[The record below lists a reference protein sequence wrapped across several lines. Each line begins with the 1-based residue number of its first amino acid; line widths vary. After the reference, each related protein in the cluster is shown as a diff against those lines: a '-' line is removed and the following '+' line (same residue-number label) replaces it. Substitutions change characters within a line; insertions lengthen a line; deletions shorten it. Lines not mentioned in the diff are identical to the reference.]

1 MKKIF
6 KIFLL
11 FVVISF
17 CYSCQDNTK
26 PGYEYMPD
34 MYRTPPIETYAEH
47 TIDGYDGLPVEGTI
61 ARGNLSSFIDSLG
74 EKYGKSDDDYKRAGK
89 ELTYPDSIY
98 QVDLG
103 GNVKAF
109 PFTNNEQTLEDGEKL
124 YGIFCAHC
132 HGVNGEGDGSIT
144 HPAYSAV
151 PAYNDNE
158 KIRPRA
164 NLPMSELKE
173 GHIYHAITYGLN
185 AMGPHA
191 SQINE
196 EERWKIVLYIQEKL
210 QNYGK

>member
-1 MKKIF
+1 MYKIF

-11 FVVISF
+11 VIIVS
-17 CYSCQDNTK
+17 CYYSCQDNTK

-47 TIDGYDGLPVEGTI
+47 KIEGYDGLPVEGTI
-61 ARGNLSSFIDSLG
+61 ARGKISTFTYDGTIEGYLL
-74 EKYGKSDDDYKRAGK
+74 AGK
-89 ELTYPDSIY
+89 ESTYPDSIHK
-98 QVDLG
+98 VDLV
-103 GNVKAF
+103 GNVKSISF
-109 PFTNNEQTLEDGEKL
+109 ENNEQTLQEGEKL

-132 HGVNGEGDGSIT
+132 HGINGEGKGSIT

-151 PAYNDNE
+151 PAYNDSE

-164 NLPMSELKE
+164 NIPMSELKE

-185 AMGPHA
+185 AMGAHA
-191 SQINE
+191 SQITE

>member
-61 ARGNLSSFIDSLG
+61 ARGKISSFNYDGSTEGYLL
-74 EKYGKSDDDYKRAGK
+74 AGK
-89 ELTYPDSIY
+89 ESTYPDSIY

-109 PFTNNEQTLEDGEKL
+109 PFTNNEQTLKDGEKL
-124 YGIFCAHC
+124 YGIFCAHR
-132 HGVNGEGDGSIT
+132 HGVNGEGDGSVT

>member
-1 MKKIF
+1 MNKLIIN
-6 KIFLL
+6 IFLIIL
-11 FVVISF
+11 FCLTIS
-17 CYSCQDNTK
+17 CGDNNN
-26 PGYEYMPD
+26 PGFEYMPD

-61 ARGNLSSFIDSLG
+61 ARGKISSFNYDGTTEGYLL
-74 EKYGKSDDDYKRAGK
+74 AGK
-89 ELTYPDSIY
+89 ESTYPDSIY

-109 PFTNNEQTLEDGEKL
+109 PFTNNEQTLKDGEKL

-132 HGVNGEGDGSIT
+132 HGINGEGNGSVT

>member
-1 MKKIF
+1 MNKIF

-17 CYSCQDNTK
+17 CYSCQDKTK

-47 TIDGYDGLPVEGTI
+47 SIDGYDGLPVEGTI
-61 ARGNLSSFIDSLG
+61 ARGKISSFNYDGTTEGYLL
-74 EKYGKSDDDYKRAGK
+74 AGK
-89 ELTYPDSIY
+89 ESTYPDSIY
-98 QVDLG
+98 KVDLV

-109 PFTNNEQTLEDGEKL
+109 PFTNNEKTLEDGEKL

-132 HGVNGEGDGSIT
+132 HGINGEGNGSVT